1 MRSEPPVAGEG
12 APPGIPWAGI
22 AVTAAGVALL
32 GLAVLFVD
40 PLREAVQH
48 ALRGDTDALRA
59 ELNRGAGVA
68 ILYGLLLAHTFVWYP
83 SEIVDAAAGFV
94 FGFWGALGLVMA
106 GWTVQALLAYWV
118 GRTAARPVLYRFI
131 GRERFDRAERIVNS
145 GGVTLLLAARLV
157 PIVPFSLFS
166 YVAGAA
172 RVPAWR
178 FAWTTAIGYIPIT
191 AIFIY
196 YGSRL
201 DTLSLKDPI
210 AWAGAALLVL
220 LLVLMRKLR
229 PLLGAAGAAPPAD
242 RPTDGGP

>member
-1 MRSEPPVAGEG
+1 
-12 APPGIPWAGI
+12 
-22 AVTAAGVALL
+22 VTAVGVLML
-32 GLAVLFVD
+32 GLAVVFVD
-40 PLREAVQH
+40 PLREAVEH

-83 SEIVDAAAGFV
+83 AEIVDAAAGFV

-106 GWTVQALLAYWV
+106 GWAVQGMLAYWI
-118 GRTAARPVLYRFI
+118 GRTAARPVLHRFI
-131 GRERFDRAERIVNS
+131 GRDRFERAERVVNS
-145 GGVTLLLAARLV
+145 GGATLLLAARLV

-172 RVPAWR
+172 RVPVWR

-191 AIFIY
+191 AVFIY

-201 DTLSLKDPI
+201 DTLSLEDPI
-210 AWAGAALLVL
+210 VWAGAALLIL

-229 PLLGAAGAAPPAD
+229 PLLGAASAPPAD
-242 RPTDGGP
+242 RPTDAAP